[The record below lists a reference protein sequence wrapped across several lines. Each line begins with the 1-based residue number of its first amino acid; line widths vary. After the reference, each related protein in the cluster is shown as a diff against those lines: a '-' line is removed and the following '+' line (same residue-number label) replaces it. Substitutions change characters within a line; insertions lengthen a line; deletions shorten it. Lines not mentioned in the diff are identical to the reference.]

1 MILKIVNKVLQLLNF
16 FCAGK
21 RFYFIGFLCLFAMSQ
36 TQYIENF
43 IIKIILWT
51 LFTLLYSL
59 MVMFKSYSSGYFN
72 GQNDLKSTMSELLKL
87 ISDNEE
93 GDE

>member
-1 MILKIVNKVLQLLNF
+1 MMLKIVNKVLQLLNF
-16 FCAGK
+16 LCAGK
-21 RFYFIGFLCLFAMSQ
+21 RFYFIGFLCLFVMSQ

-59 MVMFKSYSSGYFN
+59 MVMFKSYSSGYLN

-93 GDE
+93 GNE